1 MAIIKGQ
8 LSAQQTNDLEFI
20 PNVGMRTILRKSFA
34 IYSEAVAYAS
44 NLFTD
49 GVRVSVRQQGDAPIW
64 NVEST
69 YEGDPNDP
77 DADLQ
82 NTHELRVNI
91 ERLSIKLNPHL
102 RSQFTGNAFASMAAV
117 EKIANKYMAGDYA
130 SVEDAIAALADL
142 DDIDAADLTIA
153 GEVFYLFISGAD
165 EYISHDYVYTHT
177 FNFGTQVDLELDNSN
192 VGAVFTTSQLRDAEA
207 IPAEQALPN
216 GEWLK
221 LPPEEAT
228 MYGGREVLKYEYWHA
243 ASWDSLLYPR
253 KS

>member
-20 PNVGMRTILRKSFA
+20 PNVGMRTIIRRSFA
-34 IYSEAVAYAS
+34 IYSEAVAYAAS
-44 NLFTD
+44 LFSS

-64 NVEST
+64 NVESA

-82 NTHELRVNI
+82 NTHELSVNI
-91 ERLSIKLNPHL
+91 ERLSIKLNPYL
-102 RSQFTGNAFASMAAV
+102 RSQFTGNAFAAMAAV
-117 EKIANKYMAGDYA
+117 QKVADKYLAGDYA
-130 SVEDAIAALADL
+130 STTDAITALADQE
-142 DDIDAADLTIA
+142 DIDSADLTLA
-153 GEVFYLFISGAD
+153 GNVFYLFISGAD

-177 FNFGTQVDLELDNSN
+177 FNFGSQTDLTLDNSN
-192 VGAVFTTSQLRDAEA
+192 VGAVFTTAQLRDAEA
-207 IPAEQALPN
+207 IPANQALPN